1 MIIKSKSYARIGLIG
16 NPSDGYN
23 GKTISCSISNFWAST
38 TLWESPNLQIELNP
52 SCDPT
57 NFESL
62 SQLHQLTEENGYYG
76 GLRLIQASC
85 KKFYEYCQ
93 EVHIELPRKN
103 FTCTYNTNIPRQI
116 GLGGSSAIITAMM
129 KSLMQFYNLGYD
141 QIDKRILPS
150 LILSVETEELGI
162 NAGLQDRVVQV
173 YGGTVFMDFSKEVMD
188 KVGTYEFGHYE
199 SLDSALVPPL
209 FLAYLLAPSDSGKI
223 HSDVNFRYQNNDPE
237 VVSAMRTFADY
248 ASSFR
253 FVMENGDAE
262 RIKELMNQ
270 NFDLRRRI
278 FGDIVIG
285 SKNLEMIEIA
295 RRYGCPAKFAGSSGA
310 VIGIYENLAQ
320 LQQLIQ
326 VYQDKDYKL
335 IKLAIGED
343 Q

>member
-1 MIIKSKSYARIGLIG
+1 
-16 NPSDGYN
+16 
-23 GKTISCSISNFWAST
+23 
-38 TLWESPNLQIELNP
+38 
-52 SCDPT
+52 
-57 NFESL
+57 
-62 SQLHQLTEENGYYG
+62 
-76 GLRLIQASC
+76 
-85 KKFYEYCQ
+85 
-93 EVHIELPRKN
+93 
-103 FTCTYNTNIPRQI
+103 
-116 GLGGSSAIITAMM
+116 
-129 KSLMQFYNLGYD
+129 MQFYNLGHD

-253 FVMENGDAE
+253 FVMENGDVE

-326 VYQDKDYKL
+326 AYQDKDYKL
-335 IKLAIGED
+335 IKLAIDED

>member
-1 MIIKSKSYARIGLIG
+1 MIIENRSYARVGLIG

-23 GKTISCSISNFWAST
+23 GKTISCSVSNFWAST
-38 TLWESPNLQIELNP
+38 TLWESPNLQIEMNP

-62 SQLHQLTEENGYYG
+62 GQLHQSTKENGYYG

-93 EVHIELPRKN
+93 EVQIELPRKN

-129 KSLMQFYNLGYD
+129 KSLIQYYNLGHD

-188 KVGTYEFGHYE
+188 KIGTYEYGQYD
-199 SLDSALVPPL
+199 SLNSALVPPL
-209 FLAYLLAPSDSGKI
+209 FLAYLSSPSDSGKI
-223 HSDVNFRYQNNDPE
+223 HSDVNFRYKKNDPE
-237 VVSAMRTFADY
+237 VVSAMRTFANY

-253 FVMENGDAE
+253 FVMENRDIE

-285 SKNLEMIEIA
+285 YKNLEMIEIA
-295 RRYGCPAKFAGSSGA
+295 RHYGCAAKFAGSSGA
-310 VIGIYENLAQ
+310 VIGIYENLTQ
-320 LQQLIQ
+320 LQQLTQ
-326 VYQDKDYKL
+326 AYQDKDYKL
-335 IKLAIGED
+335 IKLVISEE
-343 Q
+343 

>member
-1 MIIKSKSYARIGLIG
+1 MIIENRSYARVGLIG

-23 GKTISCSISNFWAST
+23 GKTISCSVSNFWAST

-62 SQLHQLTEENGYYG
+62 GQLHQSTKENGYYG
-76 GLRLIQASC
+76 GLRLIQATC

-93 EVHIELPRKN
+93 EVQIELPRKN

-129 KSLMQFYNLGYD
+129 KSLIQYYNLGHD

-188 KVGTYEFGHYE
+188 KIGTYEYGQYE
-199 SLDSALVPPL
+199 SLNSALVPPL
-209 FLAYLLAPSDSGKI
+209 FLAYLSSPSDSGKI
-223 HSDVNFRYQNNDPE
+223 HSDVNFRYKKNDPE
-237 VVSAMRTFADY
+237 VVSAMRTFANY

-253 FVMENGDAE
+253 FVMENRDIE

-285 SKNLEMIEIA
+285 YKNLEMIEIA
-295 RRYGCPAKFAGSSGA
+295 RRYGCAAKFAGSSGA
-310 VIGIYENLAQ
+310 VIGIYENPTQ
-320 LQQLIQ
+320 LQQLTQ
-326 VYQDKDYKL
+326 AYQDKDYKL
-335 IKLAIGED
+335 IKLVISEE
-343 Q
+343 

>member
-1 MIIKSKSYARIGLIG
+1 MIIENRSYARVGLIG

-23 GKTISCSISNFWAST
+23 GKTISCSVSNFWAST
-38 TLWESPNLQIELNP
+38 TLVESPNLQIELNP

-62 SQLHQLTEENGYYG
+62 GQLHQSTKENGYYG
-76 GLRLIQASC
+76 GLRLIQATC

-93 EVHIELPRKN
+93 EMQIELPRKN

-129 KSLMQFYNLGYD
+129 KSLIQYYNLGHD

-150 LILSVETEELGI
+150 LILSVETEELSI

-188 KVGTYEFGHYE
+188 KIGTYEYGQYE
-199 SLDSALVPPL
+199 SLNSALVPPL
-209 FLAYLLAPSDSGKI
+209 FLAYLSSPSDSGKI
-223 HSDVNFRYQNNDPE
+223 HSDVNFRYKKNDPE
-237 VVSAMRTFADY
+237 VVSAMRTFANY

-253 FVMENGDAE
+253 LVMENRDIE

-295 RRYGCPAKFAGSSGA
+295 RRYGCAAKFAGSSGA
-310 VIGIYENLAQ
+310 VIGIYENLTQ
-320 LQQLIQ
+320 LQQLTQ
-326 VYQDKDYKL
+326 AYQDKDYKL
-335 IKLAIGED
+335 IKLAIVED